1 MMAINCSSHI
11 AVVSAVLP
19 GMIERK
25 RGQIVNVLSVSGLIG
40 NPLRTLYCASKFGL
54 SGFGKALRG
63 EVQPHG
69 ITVHQIYP
77 AYVRTNISQNAMTGT
92 GETFSKLDGNIA
104 KGIPVDK
111 CTREIMR
118 ALHHSQDELII
129 GSLYY
134 RSLPTILMF
143 IP

>member
-1 MMAINCSSHI
+1 MAINCSSHI
-11 AVVSAVLP
+11 AVTSAALP
-19 GMIERK
+19 GMMARK

-40 NPLRTLYCASKFGL
+40 NPLRTMYSASKFGL
-54 SGFGKALRG
+54 SGFGQALRS

-77 AYVRTNISQNAMTGT
+77 AYVRTSISQNAMTGT
-92 GETFSKLDGNIA
+92 GETFSKTDGNIA
-104 KGIPVDK
+104 KGIPVEK
-111 CTREIMR
+111 CTKEIMR
-118 ALHHSQDELII
+118 AIYHSQDELII

-134 RSLPTILMF
+134 KSLPAVLMF